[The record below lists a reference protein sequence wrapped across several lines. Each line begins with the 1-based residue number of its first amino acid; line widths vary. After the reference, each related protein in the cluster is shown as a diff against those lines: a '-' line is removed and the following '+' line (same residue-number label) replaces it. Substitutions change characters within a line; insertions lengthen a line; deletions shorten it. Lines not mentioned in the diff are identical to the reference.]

1 MRTKQSLLLF
11 VMGAMALWSPIG
23 IQSAGAFCIIIA
35 WFVTQK
41 HSIKFTKTTNFANA
55 RRRAIMI
62 RIILPVVFFA
72 IALLF
77 AVPVLVAAYVASAEA
92 QARIVEEGEL

>member
-1 MRTKQSLLLF
+1 
-11 VMGAMALWSPIG
+11 MGSKNQPAHG
-23 IQSAGAFCIIIA
+23 NN
-35 WFVTQK
+35 K
-41 HSIKFTKTTNFANA
+41 KDN
-55 RRRAIMI
+55 RRSIMI

-92 QARIVEEGEL
+92 QARIAEEGEL

>member
-1 MRTKQSLLLF
+1 
-11 VMGAMALWSPIG
+11 
-23 IQSAGAFCIIIA
+23 
-35 WFVTQK
+35 
-41 HSIKFTKTTNFANA
+41 
-55 RRRAIMI
+55 MI

-92 QARIVEEGEL
+92 QARIAEEGEL

>member
-1 MRTKQSLLLF
+1 
-11 VMGAMALWSPIG
+11 MGSKNQPAHGNNKKDNRSKI
-23 IQSAGAFCIIIA
+23 
-35 WFVTQK
+35 V
-41 HSIKFTKTTNFANA
+41 
-55 RRRAIMI
+55 I
-62 RIILPVVFFA
+62 RIALALLFFA